1 MSFGGGLFHHHS
13 LDRTARA
20 HAQSAS
26 SDARNAKTEVQF
38 LESEIERLLMITEAL
53 WSVLKEQHD
62 YDDDELVRRVADI
75 DLRDG
80 RLDGRVAKS
89 EPINCRNC
97 GKKLG
102 KRRATCFYCGSAVAS
117 NLFER

>member
-13 LDRTARA
+13 MDQSARA
-20 HAQSAS
+20 SARSAS
-26 SDARNAKTEVQF
+26 ADARNAKSQILF

-53 WSVLKEQHD
+53 WSFLRDQHD
-62 YDDDELVRRVADI
+62 FDDDELVRRVADI

-89 EPINCRNC
+89 EPVECQNC
-97 GKKLG
+97 GRKLG
-102 KRRATCFYCGSAVAS
+102 RRRATCFYCGSAVAS
-117 NLFER
+117 DMFKR